1 MRCTASRISH
11 VTDGGPGVMEA
22 GGELTSGGEKVV
34 SGVAKSLWRDPRA
47 LTSIVFLAFGF
58 VYMIVNAT
66 SLIDQR
72 QLLGQP
78 IEEWRAWLLEITSF
92 LAWIILLPV
101 VLWAAGRLLSLSRP
115 LFIAAG
121 HVVACIAI
129 SLAHTAIMLILRLA
143 SFAFAGESYAS
154 SAPVTGIL
162 VFEFRK
168 DIITY
173 ASIVLL
179 FLIARRLVASRES
192 VTGNHQESETLVEV
206 RAGSR
211 IFWLKPEEI
220 DWVSAAG
227 NYIELHGSFGTEL
240 ARRTLS
246 DIEEELEPH
255 GFARVHRSRL
265 VRKSS
270 IASVETR
277 QSGDF
282 DITFRSGQK
291 ISGSR
296 RFRANLV

>member
-1 MRCTASRISH
+1 MI
-11 VTDGGPGVMEA
+11 EA
-22 GGELTSGGEKVV
+22 GDDLTSGGETVV

-47 LTSIVFLAFGF
+47 FTTVAFLTFGL
-58 VYMIVNAT
+58 VYTIVNAT
-66 SLIDQR
+66 SLIDER

-78 IEEWRAWLLEITSF
+78 IEAWRAWLLEITSF

-101 VLWAAGRLLSLSRP
+101 ILWISGRFISLSRP
-115 LFIAAG
+115 LFIAGG
-121 HVVACIAI
+121 HVAACIAI
-129 SLAHTAIMLILRLA
+129 SLAHTGIMLVLRLA
-143 SFAFAGESYAS
+143 AFGFAGEPYIPSGTAS
-154 SAPVTGIL
+154 GIL

-173 ASIVLL
+173 TSIVLL
-179 FLIARRLVASRES
+179 FLIARHLVVTREN
-192 VTGNHQESETLVEV
+192 VTRSHQSEALIEI
-206 RAGSR
+206 RDGSR
-211 IFWLKPEEI
+211 TFWLKPDEI

-246 DIEEELEPH
+246 EIEVELEPH

-282 DITFRSGQK
+282 DIALRSGQS

-296 RFRANLV
+296 RFRANL